1 MIKKRLVELLAHAKK
16 IHCIS
21 GDLAVAVSALPDPS
35 DFLRR
40 YPACGRPVR
49 RGHGSDGGW

>member
-16 IHCIS
+16 YIVYQVIWQW
-21 GDLAVAVSALPDPS
+21 LFSALPDPS